1 MSLKTIGHSL
11 LRKGVRLARQSE
23 LVTRLVRDVRPSYRE
38 ISDEY
43 VRWLTFANVGML
55 NSGNLYC
62 FDHAIKNLPG
72 DLPMVEIGSF
82 CGLST
87 NLIAHYLQVH
97 GRNNTLFTCD
107 AWLFEGA
114 GTDQAIPGS
123 SLTYTDYRTFVRE
136 SFLRNVRMFS
146 RDRLPHTIEKLS
158 GDFFAAWRRG
168 DEVQDVFGRQV
179 RLGGRLGFVYIDG
192 DHSYA
197 GAKLDFEQSDE
208 FLASGGFMLF
218 DDSAD
223 GSGWDVCRVIDE
235 VKSTGRYEVVVA
247 NPNYLFRKL

>member
-1 MSLKTIGHSL
+1 MSQSL
-11 LRKGVRLARQSE
+11 LRKGVRMARRSE
-23 LVTRLVRDVRPSYRE
+23 LVTRFVRDMRPSYRE
-38 ISDEY
+38 ISDDY
-43 VRWLTFANVGML
+43 VRWLGFANAGML

-62 FDHAIKNLPG
+62 FDHAVKNLPG

-87 NLIAHYLQVH
+87 NLIAHYAQVN
-97 GRNNTLFTCD
+97 GRRNTLFTCD

-114 GTDQAIPGS
+114 STDKALPGS
-123 SLTYTDYRTFVRE
+123 SITHAEYRTFVRDT
-136 SFLRNVRMFS
+136 FLRNVRMFS

-168 DEVQDVFGRQV
+168 DEVTDVFDRKV
-179 RLGGRLGFVYIDG
+179 RLGGRVGFVYIDG

-197 GAKLDFEQSDE
+197 GAKLDFELSDE
-208 FLASGGFMLF
+208 FLEPGGFILF

-223 GSGWDVCRVIDE
+223 GSDWEVCRVIEE
-235 VKSTGRYEVVVA
+235 VKATKRYEVVVA